1 MKPNSPVANPLS
13 GPSRSGLPPP
23 TPAGCPGWH
32 RQPREG
38 LRTLPCSPA
47 VRQHLPRAL
56 PGGPRR
62 STSPE
67 TARVSVVSSPP
78 PPGQAQPPTPPPNP
92 GPRGENGSVSCPL
105 PGPLLG
111 IQSARSLLRPP
122 PPARTNQRARCGSA
136 NRIGAV
142 LEGGGGGKRES
153 TPRAAPAPRPLTG
166 RRLPNPLPPRSR
178 LFPSHSPGRPTPRPP
193 SPAPEL
199 SPARLAESGKEGEGG
214 RPEQERAPSGRE
226 TRWRRLREAAGRR
239 LRPFPPWAAALR
251 RRMTRS

>member
-1 MKPNSPVANPLS
+1 MAPAAPGRPPHPALLTGRQAAPA
-13 GPSRSGLPPP
+13 PSSARRSQAL
-23 TPAGCPGWH
+23 H
-32 RQPREG
+32 QPRDRTG
-38 LRTLPCSPA
+38 LGHVVPTA
-47 VRQHLPRAL
+47 
-56 PGGPRR
+56 PG
-62 STSPE
+62 TSP
-67 TARVSVVSSPP
+67 TTPSPPQPRSARGKRFGFLSSPRSAP
-78 PPGQAQPPTPPPNP
+78 RYPISAQPPSPASP
-92 GPRGENGSVSCPL
+92 GAD
-105 PGPLLG
+105 
-111 IQSARSLLRPP
+111 QS
-122 PPARTNQRARCGSA
+122 T
-136 NRIGAV
+136 GAV
-142 LEGGGGGKRES
+142 RLCQSDRSRFGGGRGGKRES

-178 LFPSHSPGRPTPRPP
+178 LFLSHSPGRPTPRPP